1 MENFIQIGAGLIVIT
16 ALILSNRKEDLV
28 ETFASLGSES
38 QIASV
43 GAMPRNNIPA
53 NSGLPLFLNLYPKF
67 GSDFR
72 LFDLIQKLKL
82 NNSSPIWNGIYKPG
96 SGARNLFESKKLPP
110 IILVPGLGA
119 SPLYARW
126 NKSSGS
132 PAQTVDE
139 SGDFQQNDAWSCK
152 QVQNSWV
159 QIWPPDI
166 DGLASYCWAD
176 NTKVTVDGD
185 KIVNVTGV
193 NTTTQ
198 EFGSIE
204 FANDD
209 YMATL
214 IDALESAGYQEGTNL
229 FAACYDFRKIG
240 DPNEIDAWCLSLTK
254 LIEQHCAMQEN
265 PAIIIGHDLGAVVAN
280 YFLVNAMQEWK
291 DRFIDKFISV
301 SGTFGGCPKALR
313 AVLSGVSAP
322 GNAMNFNTAIKAS
335 SGLSLMLPNPKI
347 YGDNPMIQY
356 NQLTY
361 SSKDIPK
368 LVETVSGDAAK
379 VLKVSEKV
387 RDISMKAPG
396 VEVHILAGTDLD
408 TESSYKYNMS
418 LVNEPEKNAP
428 FYQLELPFNQKFS
441 YPDYFTGDGT
451 MPKFALEYPI
461 WWSKSQPQPVYF
473 QFFTG
478 VEHTKI
484 LSTLEPVQY
493 ILDACDT

>member
-16 ALILSNRKEDLV
+16 ALILSNQKEG
-28 ETFASLGSES
+28 FASEES

-53 NSGLPLFLNLYPKF
+53 NSGLPLFLNLYPRF
-67 GSDFR
+67 GPDFR

-96 SGARNLFESKKLPP
+96 SSSRNLENSKKLPV

-132 PAQTVDE
+132 SVQTVDG
-139 SGDFQQNDAWSCK
+139 SGNFQSSDAWSCK
-152 QVQNSWV
+152 QVQDAWV

-166 DGLASYCWAD
+166 DGLESYCWAD
-176 NTKVTVDGD
+176 NTKVITREN
-185 KIVNVTGV
+185 KIVNSSGV
-193 NTTTQ
+193 NTATQ
-198 EFGSIE
+198 EFGSVE
-204 FANDD
+204 FANDE
-209 YMATL
+209 YMATM
-214 IDALESAGYQEGTNL
+214 IEVLEAVGYQQGNNL

-240 DPNEIDAWCLSLTK
+240 DPIEIDAWCLSLTK
-254 LIEQHCAMQEN
+254 LIEQHTYLQEN
-265 PAIIIGHDLGAVVAN
+265 PAIIIGHDLGAVISN

-291 DRFIDKFISV
+291 DRFIDKFISI

-313 AVLSGVSAP
+313 AVLSGVSTP
-322 GNAMNFNTAIKAS
+322 GNTHNFNSVIKTS

-347 YGDNPMIQY
+347 YGDNQMIQF

-361 SSKDIPK
+361 SSRDIPK
-368 LVETVSGDAAK
+368 LIETVSEEAAK
-379 VLKVSEKV
+379 IMKISEKV

-396 VEVHILAGTDLD
+396 VEVHILAGSDLD

-428 FYQLELPFNQKFS
+428 FYQLELPFNQKFN
-441 YPDYFTGDGT
+441 YPDRFTGDGT

-461 WWSKSQPQPVYF
+461 WWSKSQQQPVYF

-478 VEHTKI
+478 AEHTKI
-484 LSTLEPVQY
+484 LSTFEPISY
-493 ILDACDT
+493 ILKVCDV